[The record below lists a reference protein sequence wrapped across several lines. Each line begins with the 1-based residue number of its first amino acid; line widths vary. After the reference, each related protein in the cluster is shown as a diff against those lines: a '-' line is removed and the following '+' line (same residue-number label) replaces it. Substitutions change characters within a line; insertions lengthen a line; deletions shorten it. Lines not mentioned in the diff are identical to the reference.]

1 MGGMRE
7 LVRTMRRY
15 CIAISATLTS
25 SRTHLVQFIQQ
36 VITSGGNVHRIHPTH
51 PIYLQLEDPLLFRQ
65 SKIETRQSSTTML
78 LWPLTNKQRSFDGT
92 VDSVTSPFL
101 LCASSPRMERFP
113 SVLPRSSLL
122 DVLAVCLAS

>member
-36 VITSGGNVHRIHPTH
+36 VITSGGNGFCLKAPNMYPILRI
-51 PIYLQLEDPLLFRQ
+51 
-65 SKIETRQSSTTML
+65 SK
-78 LWPLTNKQRSFDGT
+78 
-92 VDSVTSPFL
+92 
-101 LCASSPRMERFP
+101 
-113 SVLPRSSLL
+113 
-122 DVLAVCLAS
+122 